1 MGRGGNKRAVFVPV
15 SSQTLSIRSSDPSLS
30 HYTELPRSSL
40 SVCVC
45 VCVCVVCM
53 CVWCVYVC
61 GVCVV
66 CVCVCVCGVC
76 VCGVCVCVWCVCM
89 CVWCVCVCTK
99 SQHFWHTVRG
109 FAYVY
114 VNTKLISFLGPFEA
128 LREVTVSFVNICLS
142 VCASTRTTRLSR
154 DGFLWNL
161 VFKYVSK
168 ICPPKFQFL
177 LYWQE

>member
-30 HYTELPRSSL
+30 HYTELPRSSFSV

-45 VCVCVVCM
+45 VCV
-53 CVWCVYVC
+53 
-61 GVCVV
+61 
-66 CVCVCVCGVC
+66 
-76 VCGVCVCVWCVCM
+76 VCM